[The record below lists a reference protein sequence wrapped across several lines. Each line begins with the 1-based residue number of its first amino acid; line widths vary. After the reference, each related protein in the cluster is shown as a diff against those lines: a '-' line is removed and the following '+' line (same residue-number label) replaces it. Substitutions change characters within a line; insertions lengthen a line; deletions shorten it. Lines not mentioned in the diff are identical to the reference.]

1 MFSFIFFSLIKSD
14 QSIESFDYQFWKRKE
29 GKRKRNESKELGKI
43 LVYFDL
49 ISPLGVVEIV
59 GIVREIS
66 LGGSPR
72 RRN

>member
-49 ISPLGVVEIV
+49 ISPLGKI
-59 GIVREIS
+59 GR
-66 LGGSPR
+66 GDCWDR
-72 RRN
+72 